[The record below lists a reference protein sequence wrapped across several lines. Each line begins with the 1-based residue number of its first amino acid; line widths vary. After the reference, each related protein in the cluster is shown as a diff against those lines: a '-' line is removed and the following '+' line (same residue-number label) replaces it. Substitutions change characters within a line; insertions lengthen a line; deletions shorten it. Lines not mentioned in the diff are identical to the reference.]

1 MKKILLFIAFI
12 FTCNLVTS
20 QIDAGSVMGL
30 PTAQN
35 NTEMNNITGATEG
48 SFLYNI
54 TEKNIYFFNGTTWI
68 APTNSFSN
76 IYSSNGT
83 LLGPRTLNGGGNSL
97 VFNNLNVLQFFSNGA
112 TQLFATGALQLGS
125 TGNSTQISGALGL
138 TLTATSNG
146 ITLNGNT
153 VLNNNLRVVGSFSD
167 SSSNAGTNGQVLS
180 STGTGTQWV
189 DPNLAEVI
197 NKTASY
203 TLTSTDNGK
212 VFTFNSATDVTLN
225 VPAGLP
231 VGFNISIYQINTGKV
246 EITGIGGVTVLNRL
260 SRFKT
265 AGKDA
270 GVGLVCTSTN
280 NFHLT
285 GDLKR

>member
-20 QIDAGSVMGL
+20 QIDAGSVIGL

-48 SFLYNI
+48 SFLYNVA
-54 TEKNIYFFNGTTWI
+54 EKNIYFFNGTSWT
-68 APTNSFSN
+68 APTNSFTN

-167 SSSNAGTNGQVLS
+167 SSSNAGTTGQVLS

-189 DPNLAEVI
+189 DPNLAEII

-203 TLTSTDNGK
+203 TLTSVDNGK

-231 VGFNISIYQINTGKV
+231 VGFNISIYQINTGKI
-246 EITGIGGVTVLNRL
+246 EIAGAGGVTVLNRL

-270 GVGLVCTSTN
+270 GAGLLCTSTN